1 MLLGLLLGLSR
12 LWLPRRVI
20 IQKSCKFLISTVQ
33 KSNRTGFVLNQGIN
47 GRASIPKLAIETIL
61 HHQELG
67 HNEQLD
73 QPAHK
78 VKRKSDDTINQK
90 DDLDLA
96 FTFID
101 IEFVISDD
109 VTIGVETGLREF
121 DLYELYDIERKEKND
136 RSIIKIIDE
145 SQ

>member
-1 MLLGLLLGLSR
+1 M
-12 LWLPRRVI
+12 
-20 IQKSCKFLISTVQ
+20 
-33 KSNRTGFVLNQGIN
+33 
-47 GRASIPKLAIETIL
+47 
-61 HHQELG
+61 G

>member
-1 MLLGLLLGLSR
+1 M
-12 LWLPRRVI
+12 
-20 IQKSCKFLISTVQ
+20 
-33 KSNRTGFVLNQGIN
+33 
-47 GRASIPKLAIETIL
+47 
-61 HHQELG
+61 G

-90 DDLDLA
+90 DNLDLA

-109 VTIGVETGLREF
+109 VTIGVETGPREF
-121 DLYELYDIERKEKND
+121 DLNELHDIEGKEKND